1 MPGEELKRRDRLQAY
16 LGSGEHAVWSRVLDD
31 GGSYARLRLDA
42 PLPLAPGDR
51 LVLRDPGSK
60 RTVAGAEVLDVDP
73 TAKAK
78 DAPPRLALSLADRLL
93 AGHPWLPV
101 ADLPRLGGLS
111 DADAQT
117 LVRNL
122 QADGRAEVVDRW
134 LVAAPTLQSLRSR
147 AGRPWPRTIATVPSS
162 GGWSW
167 PRWRPLCA
175 SSRRASGPHSR
186 PAAGEI
192 VAVRAGGE
200 LVVDQGVVRDAAHAA
215 NAAESPEARELLD
228 ALDAAPFAPP
238 APADVGASPA
248 LVRTLTRDGQ
258 LTELDGV
265 VFSTDALERARALVV
280 DALRERGTLT
290 VADVRDVLGSTRKF
304 VVPIVTW
311 LDRTGVTRR
320 RGDDRIPGPT
330 SGLA

>member
-1 MPGEELKRRDRLQAY
+1 MGPGTRVALNLVGVEHRDVARGDAVVRPGQWTVPVVADVAVTVVPGEELKRRGRLQAY

-73 TAKAK
+73 AAKAK

-111 DADAQT
+111 DADART

-122 QADGRAEVVDRW
+122 QADGRAEVGRP
-134 LVAAPTLQSLRSR
+134 LARGCAGAAVAAR
-147 AGRPWPRTIATVPSS
+147 AAPRRPWPRTIATVPSS

-175 SSRRASGPHSR
+175 SNR
-186 PAAGEI
+186 
-192 VAVRAGGE
+192 
-200 LVVDQGVVRDAAHAA
+200 
-215 NAAESPEARELLD
+215 
-228 ALDAAPFAPP
+228 AAP
-238 APADVGASPA
+238 G
-248 LVRTLTRDGQ
+248 RI
-258 LTELDGV
+258 
-265 VFSTDALERARALVV
+265 ARQ
-280 DALRERGTLT
+280 R
-290 VADVRDVLGSTRKF
+290 
-304 VVPIVTW
+304 
-311 LDRTGVTRR
+311 
-320 RGDDRIPGPT
+320 PGR
-330 SGLA
+330 

>member
-1 MPGEELKRRDRLQAY
+1 
-16 LGSGEHAVWSRVLDD
+16 
-31 GGSYARLRLDA
+31 
-42 PLPLAPGDR
+42 
-51 LVLRDPGSK
+51 VLRDPGSK

-78 DAPPRLALSLADRLL
+78 DAPPHLALSLSDRLL

-147 AGRPWPRTIATVPSS
+147 AAQAVAAHHRDRPLERGMELAALASALRVEPARLRAALAASGRGDS
-162 GGWSW
+162 GG
-167 PRWRPLCA
+167 A
-175 SSRRASGPHSR
+175 T
-186 PAAGEI
+186 
-192 VAVRAGGE
+192 GGE